1 MTNEKAGILE
11 AIIVSTIVGF
21 GFALGVFCFWSM
33 AYTIAKV
40 IL

>member
-1 MTNEKAGILE
+1 MTNVIE
-11 AIIVSTIVGF
+11 IVLLSMVVGF
-21 GFALGVFCFWSM
+21 GFAAGVFGFWSM